1 MARRFAVVFL
11 LTLLCS
17 TGSQAATPCEQQRG
31 TDDKQKPQS
40 DARQQDDP
48 PRWKWWLHPDTRRE
62 LRLTEQQTQKI
73 NQIWDSTAPKQREKY
88 DELHKLE
95 EALAKTIK
103 ENTADVSSVE
113 QQVRKVERLRAE
125 TSTTRTMMIYKMHLQ
140 LTPEQREKVDAM
152 LKRFEEDRK
161 RREDERKREKKEHE
175 EGRGRVGQTF
185 SSGGFS

>member
-1 MARRFAVVFL
+1 MARSLAAVFL

-17 TGSQAATPCEQQRG
+17 TGSHAATLCEHQRG
-31 TDDKQKPQS
+31 ADDKQKPQS

-62 LRLTEQQTQKI
+62 LRLTDQQTKKI
-73 NQIWDSTAPKQREKY
+73 NDIWDATAPKQREKY

-103 ENTADVSSVE
+103 ENTADVGVVE
-113 QQVRKVERLRAE
+113 QQVQKVERLRAE

-152 LKRFEEDRK
+152 LKRFEEERK
-161 RREDERKREKKEHE
+161 RREEERKREKKDNE
-175 EGRGRVGQTF
+175 EGRGR
-185 SSGGFS
+185 

>member
-1 MARRFAVVFL
+1 MARRFAAVFL

-31 TDDKQKPQS
+31 ADDKQKPQS

-62 LRLTEQQTQKI
+62 LRLSDQQSKKI
-73 NQIWDSTAPKQREKY
+73 DEIWQGTAPKQREKY

-103 ENTADVSSVE
+103 ENTADVAVVE
-113 QQVRKVERLRAE
+113 QQVQKVERLRAE
-125 TSTTRTMMIYKMHLQ
+125 TATTRTMMIYRMHLK

-161 RREDERKREKKEHE
+161 RREEERKREKKDRDHE
-175 EGRGRVGQTF
+175 EGRGR
-185 SSGGFS
+185 